1 MKGMVEVTQRLEQYV
16 EAREPPCCPTIDDE
30 VETLE
35 SLESSVENGAV
46 EAELGLLSVLSDET
60 RYRILRLLL
69 ESEERCVC
77 ELDALLDV
85 SDSAIS
91 HAMRQLVDAGLV
103 TRRKEGRWR
112 IYAATDRAERVSDA
126 IRMEVKV

>member
-1 MKGMVEVTQRLEQYV
+1 MVDVTPRLEQYV
-16 EAREPPCCPTIDDE
+16 ESADLECCPTLDDE
-30 VETLE
+30 LATLE
-35 SLESSVENGAV
+35 SLETTVQDSAMA
-46 EAELGLLSVLSDET
+46 AERDLLSVLADDT
-60 RYRILRLLL
+60 RYRILRILL

-91 HAMRQLVDAGLV
+91 HAMSRLVDAGLV

-112 IYAATDRAERVSDA
+112 IYAATDRAERLVGA
-126 IRMEVKV
+126 VQEEVE

>member
-1 MKGMVEVTQRLEQYV
+1 MVEVTPRLEQYV
-16 EAREPPCCPTIDDE
+16 EAQEPSCCPTIADE
-30 VETLE
+30 IA
-35 SLESSVENGAV
+35 SLEALETTVRDEAV
-46 EAELGLLSVLSDET
+46 DAELGLLSVLADDT

-77 ELDALLDV
+77 EIDALLDV

-91 HAMRQLVDAGLV
+91 HAMKRLVDAGLV

-112 IYAATDRAERVSDA
+112 IYAATERAERLLEAVRA
-126 IRMEVKV
+126 EVVA